1 MLSIWNFNILR
12 PLSYIYRIQSD
23 FEFEQKSQI
32 LLDVEWVHFFID
44 HPVYAL

>member
-23 FEFEQKSQI
+23 FEFEQTIQI
-32 LLDVEWVHFFID
+32 LLDVKWLRFIFYI
-44 HPVYAL
+44 PV